1 MMMVMIDN
9 YLPCTHLAAVVGRT
23 DEQYVLVGCTRL
35 VKNAMM
41 MMMMMMMIVVMMEM
55 MMIQALTIADE

>member
-1 MMMVMIDN
+1 MMMVITHN

-23 DEQYVLVGCTRL
+23 DEYYVLAGCTCL

-41 MMMMMMMIVVMMEM
+41 MMVVVVMMEM
-55 MMIQALTIADE
+55 MEMMMI